1 MLQFMTPSRL
11 IPRALALLMPVAAAA
26 AAAAT
31 DITLRRLDDTAL
43 EVHYAL
49 PAGCELAPFEQQ
61 DPASRQFRQGWE
73 PLDACGAGDGI
84 ALSAGSPGCLH
95 RRFRVPTT
103 TARAAAFPPAFP
115 MHGAT
120 YVHTGDYALGGRC
133 GEARYFF
140 EAAQIGVDG
149 GFVQGR
155 ASPALSSD
163 GQVSALLLDASAP
176 VRHHPLPAYL
186 DPELPASEAALILQ
200 RASATVQALE
210 RALPD
215 ARFKP
220 VVLAATRV
228 QLGGERNVGGDAHDV
243 MRLTLFD
250 WPASPDRGSEQLLT
264 RLVSHEIS
272 HRFQLRDLT
281 TRYPDAR
288 LIHEGG
294 GEFLRWLV
302 SLEQGW
308 ITPDEAAAELDG
320 ALLRCMSKSEG
331 RPWAALSARERNAL
345 RRPYDCGLAVYA
357 VALAQHPGHG
367 DAFARINA
375 FYRELAAGRPPDLPT
390 ALACGEARPCDP
402 RALRALLEGPE
413 PMNRAWQRWL
423 SRMPWVHASPPSLAQ
438 QADRLQYWMVAL
450 MKADCQGAASLTPE
464 ATRITLD
471 GMARCATLRE
481 DLPVTTIAGRPLAEP
496 GLPRRIAARCREAGT
511 VLLGSETGRRVQ
523 LRCVGTDLLTQPSYR
538 VDMQA
543 LYAALR
549 GRPLPRGRPDQPAT
563 P

>member
-1 MLQFMTPSRL
+1 MRQHMTRSWTL
-11 IPRALALLMPVAAAA
+11 RAGLALCLPM

-31 DITLRRLDDTAL
+31 TDITLKRLDESAL
-43 EVHYAL
+43 EVSYAL
-49 PAGCELAPFEQQ
+49 PVGCERAQFERQ
-61 DPASRQFRQGWE
+61 DPASRDFRQRWE
-73 PLDACGAGDGI
+73 PLDACGASDGVSL
-84 ALSAGSPGCLH
+84 AAVRPSCLH

-120 YVHTGDYALGGRC
+120 YVHTGDYALGGTC
-133 GEARYFF
+133 GESRYFF
-140 EAAQIGVDG
+140 EAAQIGVAG
-149 GFVQGR
+149 GFVKGR

-163 GQVSALLLDASAP
+163 GQVSALLLDASAL
-176 VRHHPLPAYL
+176 VQHHPMPAYL
-186 DPELPASEAALILQ
+186 APNLPDSEAKLIMQ
-200 RASATVQALE
+200 RAIATAQALE

-220 VVLAATRV
+220 VILAATQV

-250 WPASPDRGSEQLLT
+250 WPASPDRSSEQLLT

-272 HRFQLRDLT
+272 HRFQLRDIT
-281 TRYPDAR
+281 ARYKDAR

-308 ITPDEAAAELDG
+308 ITPDEAAAELEG

-331 RPWAALSARERNAL
+331 RSWAALSLQERNAL
-345 RRPYDCGLAVYA
+345 RRPYDCGLALYTT
-357 VALAQHPGHG
+357 ALAEHPGQG

-375 FYRELAAGRPPDLPT
+375 FYRELAAGRPPELAS
-390 ALACGEARPCDP
+390 ALACGEAKPCEP
-402 RALRALLEGPE
+402 RELRALLEGPE
-413 PMNRAWQRWL
+413 PMSQAWQRWL
-423 SRMPWVHASPPSLAQ
+423 SRLPWVRPHPSSPAQ
-438 QADRLQYWMVAL
+438 QADSILQWLVL
-450 MKADCQGAASLTPE
+450 MMKEDCQGAVSLTPE

-471 GMARCATLRE
+471 GMAQCATLRE
-481 DLPVTTIAGRPLAEP
+481 DLPVTTIDGRPLAEP
-496 GLPRRIAARCREAGT
+496 GLPGRIAARCHEDGSI
-511 VLLGSETGRRVQ
+511 LLGSEAGRSVQ
-523 LRCVGTDLLTQPSYR
+523 LRCIGTDILTQPSYR

-549 GRPLPRGRPDQPAT
+549 GKPLPRARPERPEA